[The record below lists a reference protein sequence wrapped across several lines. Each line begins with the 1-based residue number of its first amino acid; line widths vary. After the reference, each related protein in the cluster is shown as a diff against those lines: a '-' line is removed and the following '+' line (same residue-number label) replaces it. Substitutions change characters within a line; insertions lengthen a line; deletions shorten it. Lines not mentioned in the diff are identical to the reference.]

1 MPREYYSSSDCYY
14 GRPSHSP
21 SYGSQGCSYNSHQ
34 TQSVSGLTVS
44 GCGKTLYVL
53 DGDSVTKTSILN
65 GGTVI
70 VGYGGSSS
78 YATIGNNGLQAV
90 ITGGTSS
97 GTTVK
102 SGGIEVVYAGGRTS
116 QTVLSGGDQVVY
128 GGTTT
133 NTTVGNGS
141 TQYVLTGLATGT
153 VINSGGTVAV
163 SSWGAISNA
172 SVYSGGELIVNCG
185 SVVQNTKLYTG
196 STLDLNFLRYSSY
209 TTATIS
215 NDYLVISSSQG
226 KIVFKLA
233 DNYNGYTNQTVT
245 LSRDSDGSTL
255 VHLKEVCFLP
265 GTLIATP
272 DGERTVETF
281 EIGDSVITP
290 EGATRTVTWV
300 GRAHVRVRAGLP
312 DDQAGY
318 PVRIR
323 ANAIADGVP
332 HSDLL
337 VTGEHCLFLDGG
349 FIPARMLVNG
359 ASIAWDRNITSYD
372 YLHVETDGHS
382 VILANGLATESYL
395 DTGNRRSF
403 MQTGRVVSFGGAPA
417 SWEHDAAAELVTDR
431 ARVEPIWTALAARA
445 GVSATSTAT
454 TTDAALRL
462 ELPCGTLLA
471 PRRIAGDRA
480 VFSLPD
486 GVSDV
491 RIVSR
496 TSRPCDMVGPFLDD
510 RRELGVLVGDVMLF
524 ESAATRQIT
533 SHLTTD
539 ADGWHG
545 HEAAAMRW
553 TAGNAALSL
562 NTMTAAVLT
571 LQIVAAGPYG
581 VEEDTAPVALRA

>member
-1 MPREYYSSSDCYY
+1 MTREYYSSSDCYY
-14 GRPSHSP
+14 GRSPSSP
-21 SYGSQGCSYNSHQ
+21 SYGAYGCSYKPHHA
-34 TQSVSGLTVS
+34 QSASGLTVS
-44 GCGKTLYVL
+44 GYGRTLYVL
-53 DGDSVTKTSILN
+53 YGDSVTKTSILN

-78 YATIGNNGLQAV
+78 NATIGHDGLQAV
-90 ITGGTSS
+90 IYGGTSS
-97 GTTVK
+97 GTTVQ
-102 SGGIEVVYAGGRTS
+102 SGGLEVVYAGGRTA
-116 QTVLSGGDQVVY
+116 QTVLNGGDQVVF
-128 GGTTT
+128 GGTAS
-133 NTTVGNGS
+133 NTTVNNGG
-141 TQYVLTGLATGT
+141 TQYVAAGLANGT
-153 VINSGGTVAV
+153 SINNGGTAVV

-172 SVYSGGELIVNCG
+172 SVHSGGELVVNFG

-196 STLDLNFLRYSSY
+196 STLDLNFLRYSSS

-215 NDYLVISSSQG
+215 NDYLVISSNHG
-226 KIVFKLA
+226 KITFRLA
-233 DNYNGYTNQTVT
+233 DNYNGYANQTVT

-255 VHLKEVCFLP
+255 IHLQEVCFLP

-272 DGERTVETF
+272 DGERMVETF
-281 EIGDSVITP
+281 EIGDSVVTP
-290 EGATRTVTWV
+290 GGETRTVTWV
-300 GRAHVRVRAGLP
+300 GRAHARIRAGVP

-359 ASIAWDRNITSYD
+359 ASIVWDYSITSYD
-372 YLHVETDGHS
+372 YLHIETDGHS
-382 VILANGLATESYL
+382 VILANGLTTESYL

-403 MQTGRVVSFGGAPA
+403 MQTGRVVAFGGAPA

-431 ARVEPIWTALAARA
+431 ARVEPIWTAIAARA
-445 GVSATSTAT
+445 GVTAASVAMT
-454 TTDAALRL
+454 TESGLNL
-462 ELPCGTLLA
+462 QLPCGTLLA

-486 GVSDV
+486 GISDI
-491 RIVSR
+491 RIISR

-510 RRELGVLVGDVMLF
+510 RRDLGVLVGNVTLF

-545 HEAAAMRW
+545 RESDTMRW

-562 NTMTAAVLT
+562 NTMTPAILT
-571 LQIVAAGPYG
+571 LQIIAAGPYSL
-581 VEEDTAPVALRA
+581 EDDIAPVALRA

>member
-1 MPREYYSSSDCYY
+1 MARDYYSSSDCYY
-14 GRPSHSP
+14 GRPSNSP
-21 SYGSQGCSYNSHQ
+21 SYGAHGCSYKPHHA
-34 TQSVSGLTVS
+34 QSASGLTVS
-44 GCGKTLYVL
+44 GCGRTLYVL
-53 DGDSVTKTSILN
+53 DGDSVTKTSVLN

-70 VGYGGSSS
+70 VGYGGSSTD
-78 YATIGNNGLQAV
+78 ATIGNNGLQAV
-90 ITGGTSS
+90 IYGGTSS
-97 GTTVK
+97 GTTVQN
-102 SGGIEVVYAGGRTS
+102 GGLEVIYAGGRTAK
-116 QTVLSGGDQVVY
+116 TVLNGGDQVVF
-128 GGTTT
+128 GGTAS
-133 NTTVGNGS
+133 NTTVNKGS
-141 TQYVLTGLATGT
+141 TQYVLTGLANGT
-153 VINSGGTVAV
+153 SINNGGTVAV

-172 SVYSGGELIVNCG
+172 SVYNGGKLVVNFG

-196 STLDLNFLRYSSY
+196 STLDVNFLRYNSG

-215 NDYLVISSSQG
+215 NDYLVISSNHG
-226 KIVFKLA
+226 KISFKLA
-233 DNYNGYTNQTVT
+233 DNYNGYANQTVT

-255 VHLKEVCFLP
+255 VHLQEVCFLP

-272 DGERTVETF
+272 DGERKVETF
-281 EIGDSVITP
+281 EIGDSVVTP
-290 EGATRTVTWV
+290 EGETRTVTWV
-300 GRAHVRVRAGLP
+300 GRAHARIRAGFP

-359 ASIAWDRNITSYD
+359 ASIAWDHSITSYD

-382 VILANGLATESYL
+382 VILANGLTTESYL

-403 MQTGRVVSFGGAPA
+403 TQSGRVVAFGGAPA

-431 ARVEPIWTALAARA
+431 ARVEPIWTAIAARA
-445 GVSATSTAT
+445 GVAADSVAT
-454 TTDAALRL
+454 TTDAGLHL

-496 TSRPCDMVGPFLDD
+496 TSRPCDVVGPFLDD
-510 RRELGVLVGDVMLF
+510 RRDLGVLVGDVTLF
-524 ESAATRQIT
+524 ESASTRQVT

-539 ADGWHG
+539 AAGWHG
-545 HEAAAMRW
+545 REPAAMRW
-553 TAGNAALSL
+553 TAGNADLSL

-571 LQIVAAGPYG
+571 LQIVAAGPYSL
-581 VEEDTAPVALRA
+581 EDDVAPVALRA

>member
-1 MPREYYSSSDCYY
+1 MTREYYSSSDCYY
-14 GRPSHSP
+14 GRSPGSP
-21 SYGSQGCSYNSHQ
+21 SYGAYGCSYKPHHA
-34 TQSVSGLTVS
+34 QSASGLTVS
-44 GCGKTLYVL
+44 GYGRTLYVL
-53 DGDSVTKTSILN
+53 DGDSVTRTSILN

-78 YATIGNNGLQAV
+78 NATIGHDGFQAV
-90 ITGGTSS
+90 IYGGTSS
-97 GTTVK
+97 GTTVQ
-102 SGGIEVVYAGGRTS
+102 SGGLEVVYAGGRTT
-116 QTVLSGGDQVVY
+116 QTVLNGGDQVVF
-128 GGTTT
+128 GGTAS
-133 NTTVGNGS
+133 NTTVNNGG
-141 TQYVLTGLATGT
+141 TQYVAAGQANGT
-153 VINSGGTVAV
+153 SINNGGTAVV

-172 SVYSGGELIVNCG
+172 SVHSGGELVVNFG

-196 STLDLNFLRYSSY
+196 STLDLNFLRYSSS

-215 NDYLVISSSQG
+215 NDYLVISSNHG
-226 KIVFKLA
+226 KITFRLA
-233 DNYNGYTNQTVT
+233 DNYNGYANQTVT

-255 VHLKEVCFLP
+255 VHLQEVCFLP

-272 DGERTVETF
+272 DGERMVETF
-281 EIGDSVITP
+281 EIGDSVVTP
-290 EGATRTVTWV
+290 EGETRTITWV
-300 GRAHVRVRAGLP
+300 GRAHARIRAGVP

-359 ASIAWDRNITSYD
+359 ASIVWDYSITSYD

-382 VILANGLATESYL
+382 VILANGLTTESYL

-403 MQTGRVVSFGGAPA
+403 TQTGRVVAFGGAPA

-431 ARVEPIWTALAARA
+431 ARVEPIWTAIAARA
-445 GVSATSTAT
+445 GVSAAGEAT
-454 TTDAALRL
+454 TTDPALRL

-496 TSRPCDMVGPFLDD
+496 TSRPCDMVGPFFDD
-510 RRELGVLVGDVMLF
+510 RRDLGVLVGDVTLY
-524 ESAATRQIT
+524 ESTATRQIT

-539 ADGWHG
+539 TEGWHG
-545 HEAAAMRW
+545 REAAAMRW

-571 LQIVAAGPYG
+571 LQIVAAGPYSL
-581 VEEDTAPVALRA
+581 EDDIAPVALRA